1 MSYGADKAAS
11 NTKCTLSPPTPT
23 PSLSLS
29 HILSSSAYHPSVHV
43 YEYQSQSFNAEGL
56 FTWAPS
62 IVVKNSSS

>member
-1 MSYGADKAAS
+1 MEQTRPRAIQNVRSP
-11 NTKCTLSPPTPT
+11 PPTP
-23 PSLSLS
+23 PIFLSLS